1 MARWGGSPQTY
12 RALERPM
19 DDTKNEVLYTL
30 SSIRETRAKIDR
42 SEFVTVQKADI
53 SAWLGPRSR
62 LRSALR
68 ARRPGNTSTRRRSRR
83 FRDDDHAPL
92 GMSAPAVTPPA
103 PDRPAAPTPPRAR
116 PGALPSRARG
126 LTKGCLLGGGPP

>member
-68 ARRPGNTSTRRRSRR
+68 ARRPGNASTRRRSRR

-92 GMSAPAVTPPA
+92 GMSAPAA
-103 PDRPAAPTPPRAR
+103 SRPALDAVASRAAR
-116 PGALPSRARG
+116 PVRYRRVLRRLRQDDCFGR
-126 LTKGCLLGGGPP
+126 